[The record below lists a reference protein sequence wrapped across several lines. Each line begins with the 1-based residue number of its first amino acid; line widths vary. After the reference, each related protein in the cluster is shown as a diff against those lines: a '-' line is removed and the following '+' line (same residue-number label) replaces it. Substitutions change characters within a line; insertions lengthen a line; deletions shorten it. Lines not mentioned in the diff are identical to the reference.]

1 MITNVGKEIE
11 KLEPLWIAGGNLNGT
26 ATLENILVVLSM
38 LTRKVIYDLA
48 FPLLSLYPREL
59 KTSFHKNTYIWIF
72 IAAFMTAKK

>member
-48 FPLLSLYPREL
+48 FPLLG
-59 KTSFHKNTYIWIF
+59 
-72 IAAFMTAKK
+72 M